1 MKKSILIASL
11 AAAALFVL
19 SGCAALQGQ
28 DISNDPV
35 SDEGI
40 ASIAHS
46 RLNDDAMTAR
56 ATLSVTVENGL
67 ATLYGTVPDEAVRQ
81 RALQI
86 LAGTDGI
93 FDVLDRTHKR

>member
-1 MKKSILIASL
+1 MKKSICMSSLI
-11 AAAALFVL
+11 AAALLVL

-28 DISNDPV
+28 DISNNPV

-40 ASIAHS
+40 ASIANS
-46 RLNDDAMTAR
+46 RLNDDSMTAR

-81 RALQI
+81 RAIQI